1 MLYNRRA
8 ANGYEKVVTKIDRNE
23 IQKAN
28 IPPMAGFSKNL
39 LNISL
44 NFASRFQRSKLLR

>member
-8 ANGYEKVVTKIDRNE
+8 ANGCKNIVTKSDRNE

-28 IPPMAGFSKNL
+28 IPPMAGFSKNVSI
-39 LNISL
+39 ISV
-44 NFASRFQRSKLLR
+44 NFASRFQQSKLQR